1 MEPRREFKELFSY
14 ALSLLLKRDYSEV
27 ALREKLS
34 KRFPQASQESVEL
47 VVKELSLQG
56 FLDEY
61 RAVYSYFESKN
72 QKGWGRK
79 KIAYSLRAKG
89 FREEVIKEVELSF
102 PFDYSP
108 IVKEVRKK
116 YSLKERK
123 EREKAKRFLLS
134 RGFTWSEVYHILEQ
148 V

>member
-1 MEPRREFKELFSY
+1 MAREYRELFSY
-14 ALSLLLKRDYSEV
+14 ALSLLAKRDYSESS
-27 ALREKLS
+27 LREKLL
-34 KRFPQASQESVEL
+34 KRYPDAPSSL
-47 VVKELSLQG
+47 VDLVLRELSLQG

-61 RAVYSYFESKN
+61 RAVYSYFESKS
-72 QKGWGRK
+72 KRGWGRK
-79 KIAYSLRAKG
+79 KIAYSLKAKG

-116 YSLKERK
+116 YSLKDAK
-123 EREKAKRFLLS
+123 EREKVKRFLLS

>member
-1 MEPRREFKELFSY
+1 VERKELRELFSY
-14 ALSLLLKRDYSEV
+14 ALSLLLKRDYSES
-27 ALREKLS
+27 AMREKLTG
-34 KRFPQASQESVEL
+34 KFPGAPKEWIEL
-47 VVKELSLQG
+47 VVEELSLQG

-72 QKGWGRK
+72 RKGWGRR
-79 KIAYSLRAKG
+79 KIAYSLKAKG

-116 YSLKERK
+116 YSLKDPR
-123 EREKAKRFLLS
+123 ERERAKRFLLS